1 MEENS
6 AESPEIV
13 RQEMASDRGS
23 AASPLSG
30 LPTINQSTPADQ
42 TSRTLLEF
50 KSNLEILA
58 AQQAALLRLTAF
70 GQTGFM
76 SNLVAQSQVRDLQAL
91 QNKEKTASPPVT
103 PPNSTPSASTPTTPA
118 TSVPA
123 LTLPNTSSETSTS
136 VSNISP
142 LSSATHLP
150 GQPGPFPPGIQ
161 NIKDLLFLQQ
171 QQQLQAQHLQQL
183 QQLQQVQ
190 KGH

>member
-1 MEENS
+1 
-6 AESPEIV
+6 
-13 RQEMASDRGS
+13 MASDRGS

-30 LPTINQSTPADQ
+30 LPTMNQSAPADQ

-76 SNLVAQSQVRDLQAL
+76 SNLVAQSHAARDLQAL
-91 QNKEKTASPPVT
+91 QNKEKTTSPPVT

-118 TSVPA
+118 TSAPA
-123 LTLPNTSSETSTS
+123 LALPNANSETSTS

-183 QQLQQVQ
+183 QQLQQV
-190 KGH
+190 KKR